1 MKVIIV
7 AAKGKHFSAG
17 HDVRE
22 CDHLETQDRYTPI
35 GNSNQ
40 HPRPGVE
47 GRMPR
52 EEELYTGLSE
62 PLAQSAQGDDR
73 RRSRQV
79 RLGRFAALL
88 AVEYHHR

>member
-1 MKVIIV
+1 MIIV

-22 CDHLETQDRYTPI
+22 RDQLETQDRYTPI

-40 HPRPGVE
+40 HHRPGVE

-62 PLAQSAQGDDR
+62 PLAQSAEGEDR

-79 RLGRFAALL
+79 LLGRFAALL
-88 AVEYHHR
+88 ALEYHHR